1 MIIQALTASEGEKQ
15 YTGAEDRNKSGAYS
29 GRKISEDIAT
39 SQEYVGSIKGPQLD
53 AIMAVAREPL
63 QFQGD
68 QEKMFRAVARSYR
81 ELEKFRELNEKLVDD
96 YAGPH
101 YQEVDGRGGKNRYV
115 NLMNQAVDAYQML
128 LAANRPRVLITSKYQ
143 RYKAFAK
150 HFEHAVNS
158 LIQEVRLEQT
168 LEKWVMDAFFCMGIV
183 KTHLADSGLVQ
194 VEPDLWMDP
203 GKPFAS
209 NISLDDFVYDMS
221 ANKWSE
227 IKFCGDMYRMS
238 YDDCV
243 EIFGSEAM
251 KDHQPGKSKGN
262 SDKRVENISRTG
274 MDNDDDFEPMV
285 DLADIWVPRQGMIYT
300 YVVQSRRDFTLA
312 GPDPVAIEEW
322 TGHEEGP
329 YHLLGFNDVPENIMF
344 SSPASHLEM
353 LDSLV
358 NDLYRKSSRQARRQ
372 KDVHFYTA
380 AGAASAQQV
389 QMADDGE
396 WVQVNDTSD
405 IGMMKQGGVDA
416 SNYQFM
422 VGAMDTFDR
431 MAGNLQAQLG
441 LAAKA
446 ETLGQEQLI
455 HGAANQKIDKMGKR
469 VTECVTKLITSLGQ
483 MLWDDAFKEVVSEI
497 VIPGTNG
504 IAVTSRWKPG
514 QREGNFIDYNLDI
527 NVYSMQY
534 QGPKAK
540 IQQLNNLMQSV
551 YLPLAPLLQQQG
563 GMLDMIELTRQYS
576 ELLDLPELSE
586 VIKFST
592 APPDESASQPTVDI
606 ATSSPTSTRNYV
618 RTNVSA
624 AAMQN
629 GMQQA
634 ASQMQPTGME
644 PQGPQTAG
652 GMT

>member
-243 EIFGSEAM
+243 EIFGSEA
-251 KDHQPGKSKGN
+251 
-262 SDKRVENISRTG
+262 
-274 MDNDDDFEPMV
+274 
-285 DLADIWVPRQGMIYT
+285 
-300 YVVQSRRDFTLA
+300 
-312 GPDPVAIEEW
+312 
-322 TGHEEGP
+322 
-329 YHLLGFNDVPENIMF
+329 
-344 SSPASHLEM
+344 
-353 LDSLV
+353 
-358 NDLYRKSSRQARRQ
+358 
-372 KDVHFYTA
+372 
-380 AGAASAQQV
+380 
-389 QMADDGE
+389 
-396 WVQVNDTSD
+396 
-405 IGMMKQGGVDA
+405 
-416 SNYQFM
+416 
-422 VGAMDTFDR
+422 
-431 MAGNLQAQLG
+431 
-441 LAAKA
+441 
-446 ETLGQEQLI
+446 
-455 HGAANQKIDKMGKR
+455 
-469 VTECVTKLITSLGQ
+469 
-483 MLWDDAFKEVVSEI
+483 
-497 VIPGTNG
+497 
-504 IAVTSRWKPG
+504 
-514 QREGNFIDYNLDI
+514 
-527 NVYSMQY
+527 
-534 QGPKAK
+534 
-540 IQQLNNLMQSV
+540 
-551 YLPLAPLLQQQG
+551 
-563 GMLDMIELTRQYS
+563 
-576 ELLDLPELSE
+576 
-586 VIKFST
+586 
-592 APPDESASQPTVDI
+592 
-606 ATSSPTSTRNYV
+606 
-618 RTNVSA
+618 
-624 AAMQN
+624 
-629 GMQQA
+629 
-634 ASQMQPTGME
+634 
-644 PQGPQTAG
+644 
-652 GMT
+652 